1 MNHTKDDSIQFL
13 QELKNIEV
21 NLENRIAGIAVPAIN
36 LNIVKEYVKNNDL
49 NYLNIISQNFY
60 YEESGAFTGEISPN
74 MLKNSDIDYVLIG
87 HSERRDIFKESN
99 DMINLKLK
107 AALKHNLTPVLCYG
121 ESLSVYE
128 SNNTNNFVDGQLKL
142 ALKDIKKEDIA
153 KIIFAYEP
161 IWAIGTGKVASPQI
175 AESTIAHS
183 KEYINSLYN
192 NEVYDD
198 INLLYGGSVKPNNI
212 KELLE
217 QSSIDGVLVGG
228 ASLDSKSFAALINYE
243 EN

>member
-13 QELKNIEV
+13 QELKNIKV

-36 LNIVKEYVKNNDL
+36 LNIVKEYIKNNDL
-49 NYLNIISQNFY
+49 NYLNIIAQNFY

-87 HSERRDIFKESN
+87 HSERRDIFKETN
-99 DMINLKLK
+99 EMINLKLK

-128 SNNTNNFVDGQLKL
+128 SQNTNNFVDSQLKI

-192 NEVYDD
+192 NEAYENTN
-198 INLLYGGSVKPNNI
+198 ILYGGSVKPNNI
-212 KELLE
+212 KELLQ

-228 ASLDSKSFAALINYE
+228 ASLDSQSFAALINYE
-243 EN
+243 QN